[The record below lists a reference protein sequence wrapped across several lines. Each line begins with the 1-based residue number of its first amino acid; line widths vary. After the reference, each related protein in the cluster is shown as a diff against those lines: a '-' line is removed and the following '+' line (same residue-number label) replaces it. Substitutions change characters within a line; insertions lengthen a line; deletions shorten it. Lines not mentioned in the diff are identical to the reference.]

1 MDEMC
6 CADADASP
14 FKKGEGEGYSEQSS
28 ALSPTP
34 HLYPLPF
41 DKARGKTE
49 PAMNRILALDFGR
62 ARIGA
67 AISDEL
73 QLLAHPLETIPA
85 NVHAPS
91 RIAEIVR
98 EKKVDYVVAGIPR
111 QMNGQIGAAAT
122 EVLQFVEKLRGI
134 LPCPV
139 VTWDERLTTAAAH
152 RALRDAGKKT
162 RHTRGYVD
170 QVAAQMILQ
179 SYLDRRAANVGRQSD
194 L

>member
-1 MDEMC
+1 
-6 CADADASP
+6 
-14 FKKGEGEGYSEQSS
+14 
-28 ALSPTP
+28 
-34 HLYPLPF
+34 
-41 DKARGKTE
+41 
-49 PAMNRILALDFGR
+49 MNPILGLDFGR

-85 NVHAPS
+85 NKQPATRV
-91 RIAEIVR
+91 AEIVR
-98 EKKVDYVVAGIPR
+98 ERKVDHVVAGLPL
-111 QMNGQIGAAAT
+111 QMNGKLGAAAT
-122 EVLQFVEKLRGI
+122 EVLQFVESLRAI

-179 SYLDRRAANVGRQSD
+179 SYLDNRAQ
-194 L
+194 

>member
-1 MDEMC
+1 M
-6 CADADASP
+6 S
-14 FKKGEGEGYSEQSS
+14 Q
-28 ALSPTP
+28 
-34 HLYPLPF
+34 H
-41 DKARGKTE
+41 
-49 PAMNRILALDFGR
+49 AMNPILALDFGR

-85 NVHAPS
+85 NEQAPS
-91 RIAEIVR
+91 RVAELVR
-98 EKKVDYVVAGIPR
+98 ERKVDHVIAGIPR

-122 EVLQFVEKLRGI
+122 EVLQFVEKLRTI

-139 VTWDERLTTAAAH
+139 VTWDERLTTVAAH

-162 RHTRGYVD
+162 RDTRSYID

-179 SYLDRRAANVGRQSD
+179 SYLDRRAADAARRSD
-194 L
+194 S